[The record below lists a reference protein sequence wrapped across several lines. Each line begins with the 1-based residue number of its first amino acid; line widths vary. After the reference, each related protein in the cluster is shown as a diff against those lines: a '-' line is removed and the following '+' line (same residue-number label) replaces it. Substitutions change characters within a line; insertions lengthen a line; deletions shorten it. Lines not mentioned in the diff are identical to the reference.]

1 MAANQANSTKRKMP
15 SKRQIHSFWMDKIWE
30 IPDRLHTCWGCGF
43 DTITQRCHILARAE
57 GGDDNPEN
65 LVILCKRCHL
75 DQESMCM
82 SETGR
87 KNFIA
92 LLKDGALFMGKR
104 IADYKHILEIN
115 GEITTT

>member
-1 MAANQANSTKRKMP
+1 
-15 SKRQIHSFWMDKIWE
+15 
-30 IPDRLHTCWGCGF
+30 
-43 DTITQRCHILARAE
+43 
-57 GGDDNPEN
+57 
-65 LVILCKRCHL
+65 
-75 DQESMCM
+75 M

-104 IADYKHILEIN
+104 IADYKHILEVN